1 MKAKK
6 CLGCHWNS
14 TCKLNIV
21 FIYTGGTPIAVEVP
35 SNEISLVIRTRS
47 QKAPDGQI
55 EDVTSVE
62 TVPTT
67 IDIEPKT
74 EEKVEEEE
82 EEQ

>member
-1 MKAKK
+1 M
-6 CLGCHWNS
+6 
-14 TCKLNIV
+14 
-21 FIYTGGTPIAVEVP
+21 YTGGTPIAIEVP

-47 QKAPDGQI
+47 QKAADGQI

-82 EEQ
+82 QQ